1 MLWIKIVFWIVA
13 LLIFYIYFGYPFLL
27 GLISLLRKKQLK
39 INNAY
44 EPTASLIIAA
54 FNEEISIKK
63 KIENSLKLD
72 YPVDK
77 LEIIIFSDASTDK
90 TDDIVRGFAD
100 MGVKLLR
107 IEGRK
112 GKTFCQNEAVNMAT
126 GDVLVFSDANSMYQL
141 DAIKKLV
148 RHFVDPNVG
157 CVSGELQ
164 YQSGPESVKGESS
177 YWRYE
182 QLLKR
187 LETRISSVVS
197 ANGAIYAVGRNCY
210 VPLPADVISDFV
222 EPLELIR
229 NGYRVVYEPESIA
242 TETTAADSEREFQ
255 RRVRIVTRSVQSL
268 LRYMSLL
275 SLLNPLQNGVFSLQ
289 LLSHKVLRWLSGV
302 FLLLTF
308 ALNIF
313 LVGQGP
319 IYTITI
325 SCQLLFYL
333 LASWGYISEV
343 RLKQKAPKIPHISY
357 YFCLS
362 CYAMLK
368 GISHALSGKIIVTWK
383 TNR

>member
-1 MLWIKIVFWIVA
+1 MIGIIIVFWIAA
-13 LLIFYIYFGYPFLL
+13 LLVFYIYFGYPFLL
-27 GLISLLRKKQLK
+27 GLLALFRRKQVRMNK
-39 INNAY
+39 AY

-54 FNEEISIKK
+54 YNEEAVIKE

-72 YPVDK
+72 YPEDK
-77 LEIIIFSDASTDK
+77 LEIIVFSDASTDR
-90 TDDIVRGFAD
+90 TDEIVRSFANK
-100 MGVKLLR
+100 GVKLLR

-112 GKTFCQNEAVNMAT
+112 GKTFCQNEAAKMAT
-126 GDVLVFSDANSMYQL
+126 GEILVFSDANSMYQL

-148 RHFVDPNVG
+148 RHFTDPNVG
-157 CVSGELQ
+157 CVSGELR
-164 YQSGPESVKGESS
+164 YQSGPESVKGESV

-187 LETRISSVVS
+187 LETSISSVVS
-197 ANGAIYAVGRNCY
+197 ANGAIYAVGKSCY

-229 NGYRVVYEPESIA
+229 NGYRVVYEPEAIA
-242 TETTAADSEREFQ
+242 SETTAADSEREFQ

-268 LRYMSLL
+268 LRYRSLL
-275 SLLNPLQNGVFSLQ
+275 DLLNPFQNGVFSIQ
-289 LLSHKVLRWLSGV
+289 LWSHKVLRWFSGV

-308 ALNIF
+308 ALNIP
-313 LVGQGP
+313 LVGQGL
-319 IYTITI
+319 IYTITM
-325 SCQLLFYL
+325 SGQGFFYFLAAWGLL
-333 LASWGYISEV
+333 SEAW
-343 RLKQKAPKIPHISY
+343 LKQKAPKLPHILY

-368 GISHALSGKIIVTWK
+368 GLYQALSGKTIVTWK